1 MTTESIAETRPPRRK
16 PPALATRPNGWWA
29 MLLFI
34 ATEASLFGVLIATY
48 FYLRFETLTWPP
60 PGIEKP
66 KILLPLLLTLALVS
80 TSVPMALAE
89 RAIKHGRRRA
99 LQLWLLAALAL
110 ASAYLLLQALQFHK
124 DLDKFSPQDNAYA
137 SIYYTLTGT
146 HAAHV
151 AAGLLFNFWIQTGAW
166 RGAYRPGRYAAVQV
180 TALYW
185 HFVNALAL
193 AVFATAYLSPS
204 L

>member
-1 MTTESIAETRPPRRK
+1 
-16 PPALATRPNGWWA
+16 

-34 ATEASLFGVLIATY
+34 ATESSLFGVLIATY
-48 FYLRFETLTWPP
+48 FYLRFENVSWPP
-60 PGIEKP
+60 PGIDKP
-66 KILLPLLLTLALVS
+66 KILLPLILTGALVS

-89 RAIKHGRRRA
+89 RGIRHGRRRA
-99 LQLWLLAALAL
+99 LGWWLAAAL
-110 ASAYLLLQALQFHK
+110 LLGTAYLLLQLLQFHK
-124 DLDKFSPQDNAYA
+124 DLDKFSPHDNAYA

-151 AAGLLFNFWIQTGAW
+151 AAGLLLNFWLQTGNW
-166 RGAYRPGRYAAVQV
+166 RGAYRPERYAAVQV

-185 HFVNALAL
+185 HFVNALAI